1 MRSCQHHQPKG
12 ELGGLDDEGG
22 VVTEESRAISQLDSN
37 ISPGSLEMVL
47 LLPSPPPP
55 LELCYCEQD
64 TVCTYDGARPYEC
77 RICHKKYFLGEGLS
91 FDEKLFEDDNDY
103 YKFLRCLI

>member
-12 ELGGLDDEGG
+12 ELGGHDDEGG
-22 VVTEESRAISQLDSN
+22 VVTEESGAISQLDSN

-47 LLPSPPPP
+47 PLPSPPPP
-55 LELCYCEQD
+55 LELCYYEQD

-91 FDEKLFEDDNDY
+91 FDEKLLENDNDY
-103 YKFLRCLI
+103 YKF